1 MMSYS
6 LIDSWY
12 KYLIEFYCIGLRL
25 QQLDL
30 PYTHFI
36 KSTMT
41 RAQETGNII
50 LQYLNGKSIPG
61 MVDCS
66 LLREGAPA
74 PPEPAGSHKRPA
86 VHVSIFII

>member
-1 MMSYS
+1 
-6 LIDSWY
+6 
-12 KYLIEFYCIGLRL
+12 
-25 QQLDL
+25 
-30 PYTHFI
+30 
-36 KSTMT
+36 MT

-61 MVDCS
+61 MVDCG